1 MQQHVFTIAEVCA
14 QYGVTD
20 AIICPG
26 SRSAPLVYAFTHNQA
41 FTCHSVIDE
50 RSAGFI
56 ALGMAQQ
63 QQKPVALICTSGT
76 ATVNFF
82 PAIAEAYY
90 QKIPLLV
97 LSADRPPELLN
108 QQDGQMIM
116 QKGIFGKHVLGSHEL
131 LCFEE
136 DNIDFNL
143 TERIVSNA
151 LETSLSEKGYGP
163 VHINVPLRE
172 PLYNYDF
179 EHYQANK
186 PNGTANL
193 LKRGAIQL
201 PFFEGFMEA
210 WKQSKK
216 KLIIVGQWPKSQAL
230 SDALQTICEQQSV
243 VILADICANQHQVK
257 CISNFDF
264 LLKSLSDEQL
274 ELLKPDLILSFGGP
288 MISKSL
294 KTWLKSITPSYHF
307 RLQASENPIDTWGN
321 MTHHLCAQE
330 IPYINALAKQKENDN
345 QEGKAYFNVW
355 KNFQQQLESK
365 VSSFHKQEIWCEP
378 TCVKQIIDLLPANSI
393 LQVGNSSAVRWVSWN
408 VNGRNDLEIY
418 CNRGTSG
425 IEGSLST
432 AIGTAKA
439 RPSQKV
445 YLLLGDLS
453 FIYDEHA
460 LWLQNLPSNL
470 SILVLNNQ
478 GGNIFNWIEGPKNH
492 PNELSYFT
500 TPIKRD
506 LAQICLSYQVKH
518 QLAANPIQLQQ
529 CLVQTETQQ
538 SLTVIELDFTAPASQ
553 EAILTFLKL
562 KLD

>member
-26 SRSAPLVYAFTHNQA
+26 SRSAPLVYAFAHNQA

-63 QQKPVALICTSGT
+63 QQRPVVLICTSGT

-136 DNIDFNL
+136 NNIDFNL

-151 LETSLSEKGYGP
+151 IETSLSEKGYGP

-172 PLYNYDF
+172 PLYNFDF
-179 EHYQANK
+179 QHYQANK

-230 SDALQTICEQQSV
+230 SDALQTLCMHQSV

-264 LLKSLSDEQL
+264 LLKSLSKEQL
-274 ELLKPDLILSFGGP
+274 DTLTPDLILSFGGP

-294 KTWLKSITPSYHF
+294 KIWLKSIKPSHHF

-321 MTHHLCAQE
+321 MTHLLCAQE
-330 IPYINALAKQKENDN
+330 IPYINALAKQKEIANP
-345 QEGKAYFNVW
+345 EGKAYAGTW
-355 KNFQQQLESK
+355 KSLQQQIETR
-365 VSSFHKQEIWCEP
+365 VSTFHAAEIWCEP
-378 TCVKQIIDLLPANSI
+378 TGVNQILDNLPSNCI
-393 LQVGNSSAVRWVSWN
+393 LQVGNSSAIRWVSWN
-408 VNGRNDLEIY
+408 MKGRNDLEIY

-425 IEGSLST
+425 IDGSLST
-432 AIGTAKA
+432 AIGTAMACPEK
-439 RPSQKV
+439 KV
-445 YLLLGDLS
+445 YLLIGDLS
-453 FIYDEHA
+453 FMYDEHA
-460 LWLQNLPSNL
+460 LWMQKLPSNL

-478 GGNIFNWIEGPKNH
+478 GGNIFNWIDGPRNH

-500 TPIKRD
+500 TPVKRE
-506 LAQICLSYQVKH
+506 LAQICLSYRVNH
-518 QLAANPIQLQQ
+518 QLASNLNQLKQ

-538 SLTVIELDFTAPASQ
+538 GLSVTELSFTSA
-553 EAILTFLKL
+553 EAQAAIQTFLKL